1 VLVADHP
8 PAPKVRRPEDHPQPF
23 PVRPHTRPFSPSGQ
37 TTDEKASLTNQR
49 RTTIGKRMNLPGWL
63 KSPFGARSSLVI
75 TAVAVLALVAG
86 ALVVIQ
92 ITDQMR
98 HEADDRLAAAST
110 KTAAAVENLMVDAS
124 SDIRLARQNAV
135 FEQAL
140 GDSSGKLL
148 AADQAAVE
156 SAITYLGERYAV
168 DEICVIRT
176 SGLEAARWVGG
187 SGVAPLDQLSP
198 DERQNNPA
206 VLPTLQLADDAFYQ
220 SQPYVSP
227 DSGRWVIGVATPIV
241 LSSGLTAGILHFE
254 IPIARFASILEEDR
268 FGDAGYNV
276 LLDRDGHLLAHPD
289 IAAFRAASNTP
300 VDPDTAPF
308 PLATVAGS
316 DSWRDAVGKML
327 SGETGATTFQDGG
340 ETFRVAYQPVP
351 DSNRIVAVVS
361 PTSELYADVDR
372 ALLNLGASAGPL
384 LLLMLVLV
392 GWFARRMAKAN
403 VGLSGLNS
411 RLELTNVAL
420 EETSKASS
428 ELAHESA
435 IVNQFT
441 ELTALTEDDVALS
454 EATLAT
460 LDELVHPSD
469 AALHVSNQSQ
479 DRAVPQATLG
489 AREGTVLSL
498 HELNRCPAVRRSS
511 LYVTDDV
518 ASRLAYRCPVYPVD
532 SGTLACVPLVA
543 LGETVGAA
551 HLHWAKPRELSLTTR
566 LAITRVSEHSA
577 LSIANRRLLFALR
590 GQANTDARTGLTNSR
605 AFDES
610 VQRRLSARG
619 MAEKAAILM
628 LDLDH
633 FKEFNDQFG
642 HPAGDEA
649 LRVFAHLLA
658 SSIREPDLAARYGGE
673 EFAVYL
679 SGAGAA
685 EAAEVAER
693 IRERT
698 ETTIIPLA
706 PGKTGRLTVSVG
718 YAVAPDDGDER
729 VLLLKAA
736 DDALYRAKL
745 GGRNMVVGRAPL
757 PAEKSAMAVR
767 RRRGKA
773 LAS

>member
-1 VLVADHP
+1 LQDA
-8 PAPKVRRPEDHPQPF
+8 
-23 PVRPHTRPFSPSGQ
+23 
-37 TTDEKASLTNQR
+37 R
-49 RTTIGKRMNLPGWL
+49 RTTNGKRFHLPGWL

-75 TAVAVLALVAG
+75 TLVAVLALVAG
-86 ALVVIQ
+86 SVVVLQ
-92 ITDQMR
+92 ITNQMR
-98 HEADDRLAAAST
+98 HEADDRLAAAAGKASV
-110 KTAAAVENLMVDAS
+110 AVQQLMTDAS
-124 SDIRLARQNAV
+124 ADIRLARQNVV
-135 FEQAL
+135 FEHAL
-140 GDSSGKLL
+140 ADSPGALL
-148 AADQAAVE
+148 PADQAAVE
-156 SAITYLGERYAV
+156 SAITYLGERYEV

-176 SGLEAARWVGG
+176 SGLEAARWVSGG
-187 SGVAPLDQLSP
+187 GLAATADLSP
-198 DERQNNPA
+198 DERPNNPA
-206 VLPTLQLADDAFYQ
+206 VLPTLQQPDDSFYQ
-220 SQPYVSP
+220 TQPYVSP

-241 LSSGLTAGILHFE
+241 LPTGATAGILHFE
-254 IPIARFASILEEDR
+254 IPIARFAAMVEKEA
-268 FGDAGYNV
+268 FGGSSYNI
-276 LLDRDGHLLAHPD
+276 LLDRDGRLLAHPEL
-289 IAAFRAASNTP
+289 AAFRAAANTP
-300 VDPDTAPF
+300 IDPDTAPF
-308 PLATVAGS
+308 PLATAAGS
-316 DSWRDAVGKML
+316 ASWRDAVGVML
-327 SGETGATTFQDGG
+327 SGNAGSTTFDDNGR
-340 ETFRVAYQPVP
+340 TFRVSYAPVP
-351 DSNRIVAVVS
+351 DSDRIVAVAS

-372 ALLNLGASAGPL
+372 ALVNLGASAGPL
-384 LLLMLVLV
+384 LLLMIVLI
-392 GWFARRMAKAN
+392 GWFARRMARAN
-403 VGLSGLNS
+403 QGLSGLNS
-411 RLELTNVAL
+411 QLALTNVAL
-420 EETSKASS
+420 EETSKTSS

-441 ELTALTEDDVALS
+441 ELTALTEDDFALS

-469 AALHVSNQSQ
+469 ATLHVSNQSQ

-489 AREGTVLSL
+489 GREGAVLSL
-498 HELNRCPAVRRSS
+498 HELGRCPAVRRSS
-511 LYVTDDV
+511 LYVTGDV
-518 ASRLAYRCPVYPVD
+518 ASRLAYRCPVYPVE

-551 HLHWAKPRELSLTTR
+551 HLHWAKSRELSLTTR
-566 LAITRVSEHSA
+566 LAITRVGEHSA
-577 LSIANRRLLFALR
+577 LSIANRRLLLALR

-610 VQRRLSARG
+610 VQRRLSTRG
-619 MAEKAAILM
+619 MADKAAILM

-633 FKEFNDQFG
+633 FKEFNDRFG

-698 ETTIIPLA
+698 ETTIVPLA
-706 PGKTGRLTVSVG
+706 PGKTGRLTLSIG

-745 GGRNMVVGRAPL
+745 AGRNRVVGRPAL
-757 PAEKSAMAVR
+757 PEAKTAMQAR
-767 RRRGKA
+767 RRREKA
-773 LAS
+773 AS